1 MHSRLEIEMNA
12 KFSLSLLL
20 TAALAA
26 CTTLGPNY
34 QAPAANAPAA
44 YRAAAPVAGAELQ
57 RDWWL
62 VFGDAQL
69 NALQAQALQASPT
82 LAAAAARI
90 ERARAVFGAT
100 RADHLPRVDA
110 GANAGGL
117 RTSAKATTT
126 PVLNGH
132 PVTFEG
138 ETFGLQAS
146 IGWELDLWGRVKRQ
160 GEAAQAQLD
169 ASTLDAAAAR
179 VALTADVAA
188 AYWQW
193 RALAD
198 EAAALQRLR
207 DSRANAFKVAQTRF
221 DAGSSTMQ
229 DLERVRAELAAADAD
244 VADLPRR
251 QALVVNQIAA
261 LTGQAAAELKLQAT
275 YSLPA
280 PPQIRAGLPSE
291 LLQRRPDLA
300 QSLAQLHAATAQVGI
315 AEAAFYP
322 SIKLTG
328 SFGYSSEDLGSLIS
342 APARLYNVGP
352 SISLPVFEGGR
363 NKANLAGAKAQVDE
377 SLATFRGRMLQALR
391 EVDDALAE
399 LQGRASVV
407 DAQNRTLA
415 SSAQA
420 LNVAKSRYD
429 KGAVSYLDVTEAER
443 TPLATERALAQLRGA
458 QWAATAQL
466 VKALG
471 GGWSVAG
478 GASGG

>member
-1 MHSRLEIEMNA
+1 MIQLKTVFTLVA
-12 KFSLSLLL
+12 

-44 YRAAAPVAGAELQ
+44 YRAATPVAGSELQ

-62 VFGDAQL
+62 MFGDAQL
-69 NALQAQALQASPT
+69 NALEAQALQASPT
-82 LAAAAARI
+82 LAAAAARV

-100 RADHLPRVDA
+100 KADELPRVDV
-110 GANAGGL
+110 GGSVTNL
-117 RTSAKATTT
+117 RTSAKSVTT
-126 PVLNGH
+126 PVLGGQAI
-132 PVTFEG
+132 TFDG
-138 ETFGLQAS
+138 TQTGVQAS
-146 IGWELDLWGRVKRQ
+146 IGWEIDLWGRVKRQ
-160 GEAAQAQLD
+160 AEASQAQLD
-169 ASTLDAAAAR
+169 ASSLDAAAAR

-221 DAGSSTMQ
+221 DAGSSTTQ
-229 DLERVRAELAAADAD
+229 DLERVRAELASADAD

-251 QALVVNQIAA
+251 QALVANQIAA
-261 LTGQAAAELKLQAT
+261 LTGQAAAELKLQAVT
-275 YSLPA
+275 SLPT

-322 SIKLTG
+322 SIRLTG
-328 SFGYSSEDLGSLIS
+328 SFGYQSKELGDLIS
-342 APARLYNVGP
+342 APARLYNFGP
-352 SISLPVFEGGR
+352 GISLPIFEGGR
-363 NKANLAGAKAQVDE
+363 NKANLAGANAQVDE
-377 SLATFRGRMLQALR
+377 SLALFRGRMLQALR

-399 LQGRASVV
+399 LQGRATVM

-415 SSAQA
+415 SAGQA
-420 LNVAKSRYD
+420 LSVAKSRYD

-443 TPLATERALAQLRGA
+443 TPLATERALAQLRGS

-471 GGWSVAG
+471 GGWTPTGS
-478 GASGG
+478 

>member
-1 MHSRLEIEMNA
+1 MNA

-26 CTTLGPNY
+26 CTTVGPNY

-44 YRAAAPVAGAELQ
+44 YRAAAPAAGAELQ

-62 VFGDAQL
+62 MFNDAQL
-69 NALQAQALQASPT
+69 NALEAQALQASPT

-100 RADHLPRVDA
+100 KADELPRLDV
-110 GANAGGL
+110 GGSVTNL
-117 RTSAKATTT
+117 RTSAKSVTT
-126 PVLNGH
+126 PVLGGQAI
-132 PVTFEG
+132 VFDGTQ
-138 ETFGLQAS
+138 TGLQAS
-146 IGWELDLWGRVKRQ
+146 LGWEIDLWGRVKR
-160 GEAAQAQLD
+160 EAEGAQAQLD

-198 EAAALQRLR
+198 EGTALQRLR

-221 DAGSSTMQ
+221 DAGSSTTQ
-229 DLERVRAELAAADAD
+229 DLERVRAELASADAD

-251 QALVVNQIAA
+251 QSLVLNQLAA
-261 LTGQAAAELKLQAT
+261 LTGQGSADLKLQASAQSPLT
-275 YSLPA
+275 TPPA
-280 PPQIRAGLPSE
+280 IRAGLPSE

-322 SIKLTG
+322 SIRLTG
-328 SFGYSSEDLGSLIS
+328 SFGYQSKELGDLLS

-352 SISLPVFEGGR
+352 SISLPIFEGGR

-377 SLATFRGRMLQALR
+377 SLAAFRGRMLQALR

-399 LQGRASVV
+399 LQGRAAVV
-407 DAQNRTLA
+407 EAQNQTLA
-415 SSAQA
+415 SASQA
-420 LNVAKSRYD
+420 LTVAKSRYD

-471 GGWSVAG
+471 GGWATPG
-478 GASGG
+478 G

>member
-1 MHSRLEIEMNA
+1 MIQLKTVLTLVA
-12 KFSLSLLL
+12 

-34 QAPAANAPAA
+34 QAPAANAPTA
-44 YRAAAPVAGAELQ
+44 YRAAAPAAGAELQ

-62 VFGDAQL
+62 MFNDAQL
-69 NALQAQALQASPT
+69 NALEAQALQASPT

-90 ERARAVFGAT
+90 ERAKAVYGAT
-100 RADHLPRVDA
+100 RADELPRVEV
-110 GANAGGL
+110 GASETGL
-117 RTSAKATTT
+117 RTSAKSVTT
-126 PVLNGH
+126 PVLGGQAI
-132 PVTFEG
+132 TFEG
-138 ETFGLQAS
+138 WQTGIQAS
-146 IGWELDLWGRVKRQ
+146 LGWEIDLWGRVKRQ
-160 GEAAQAQLD
+160 AEAAQAQLD

-179 VALTADVAA
+179 VALTADVAS

-193 RALAD
+193 RALVD
-198 EAAALQRLR
+198 EAQALWRLR

-221 DAGSSTMQ
+221 DAGASTTQ
-229 DLERVRAELAAADAD
+229 DLERVRAELASADAD

-251 QALVVNQIAA
+251 QALVLNQLAA
-261 LTGQAAAELKLQAT
+261 LTGQGSAELKLQAST
-275 YSLPA
+275 QTPLATPPA
-280 PPQIRAGLPSE
+280 IRAGLPSE

-322 SIKLTG
+322 SIRLTG
-328 SFGYSSEDLGSLIS
+328 SFGYQSKELGDLIS
-342 APARLYNVGP
+342 APARLYNFGP
-352 SISLPVFEGGR
+352 SISLPIFEGGR

-399 LQGRASVV
+399 LQGRTTVV
-407 DAQNRTLA
+407 EAQNLTLA
-415 SSAQA
+415 SSSQA
-420 LNVAKSRYD
+420 LTVARSRYD

-471 GGWSVAG
+471 GGWSQG
-478 GASGG
+478 S

>member
-1 MHSRLEIEMNA
+1 MIQLKTVLTLVA
-12 KFSLSLLL
+12 

-26 CTTLGPNY
+26 CTTVGPDY
-34 QAPAANAPAA
+34 QPPAATAPAA
-44 YRAAAPVAGAELQ
+44 YRATSPVVGAELQ

-62 VFGDAQL
+62 MFGDAQL

-82 LAAAAARI
+82 LATAAARV

-100 RADHLPRVDA
+100 RADQLPRVDV

-126 PVLNGH
+126 PVLNGRA
-132 PVTFEG
+132 VAFEG
-138 ETFGLQAS
+138 ESFGLSAS

-160 GEAAQAQLD
+160 REAAQAQLD

-207 DSRANAFKVAQTRF
+207 DSRAKAFQVARTRF
-221 DAGSSTMQ
+221 DAGTSTTQ
-229 DLERVRAELAAADAD
+229 DLERVRAELAAAEAD

-251 QALVVNQIAA
+251 QNLVLNQIAA
-261 LTGQAAAELKLQAT
+261 LTGQGSAELKLQAT
-275 YSLPA
+275 HSLPT
-280 PPQIRAGLPSE
+280 PPAIRAGLPSE

-328 SFGYSSEDLGSLIS
+328 SFGYSSEDLGSLLS
-342 APARLYNVGP
+342 APARLYNIGP
-352 SISLPVFEGGR
+352 SISLPLFEGGR
-363 NKANLAGAKAQVDE
+363 NKANLAGARAAVDE
-377 SLATFRGRMLQALR
+377 SLAAFRGRMLQALR

-407 DAQNRTLA
+407 EAQHRTLA
-415 SSAQA
+415 SSSQA
-420 LNVAKSRYD
+420 LKVARSRYD
-429 KGAVSYLDVTEAER
+429 QGAVSYLDVTEAER

-471 GGWSVAG
+471 GGWVP
-478 GASGG
+478 AS

>member
-1 MHSRLEIEMNA
+1 MIQLKTVLTLVA
-12 KFSLSLLL
+12 

-34 QAPAANAPAA
+34 QAPAANAPTA
-44 YRAAAPVAGAELQ
+44 YRAANPAAGAELQ

-62 VFGDAQL
+62 AFGDAQL
-69 NALQAQALQASPT
+69 NALEAQALQASPT
-82 LAAAAARI
+82 LGAAAARI
-90 ERARAVFGAT
+90 ERARAVYGAT
-100 RADHLPRVDA
+100 KADELPRVDL
-110 GANAGGL
+110 GASAGGL
-117 RTSAKATTT
+117 RTSGKATTT
-126 PVLNGH
+126 PVLQGH
-132 PVTFEG
+132 PVVFEG
-138 ETFGLQAS
+138 DTFGLQAS
-146 IGWELDLWGRVKRQ
+146 IGWEIDLWGRVKRQ
-160 GEAAQAQLD
+160 AEAAQAQLD
-169 ASTLDAAAAR
+169 ASSLDAAAAR
-179 VALTADVAA
+179 VALTADVAS

-198 EAAALQRLR
+198 EAQALQRLR
-207 DSRANAFKVAQTRF
+207 DSRANAFTVAQTRF

-229 DLERVRAELAAADAD
+229 DLERVRAELASADAD

-251 QALVVNQIAA
+251 QALVANQIAA
-261 LTGQAAAELKLQAT
+261 LTGQAAAELKLQAPSALT
-275 YSLPA
+275 A
-280 PPQIRAGLPSE
+280 PPLIRAGLPSE

-300 QSLAQLHAATAQVGI
+300 QSLAQLHAATAQVGV

-328 SFGYSSEDLGSLIS
+328 SFGYSSEALGSLLS
-342 APARLYNVGP
+342 APARLYNIGP
-352 SISLPVFEGGR
+352 SVSLPIFEGGR

-377 SLATFRGRMLQALR
+377 SLAGFRGRMLQALR

-399 LQGRASVV
+399 LQGRAAVV

-415 SSAQA
+415 SSSQA
-420 LNVAKSRYD
+420 LAVARSRYD

-443 TPLATERALAQLRGA
+443 TPLSTERALAQLRGA

-471 GGWSVAG
+471 GGWSAKAD

>member
-1 MHSRLEIEMNA
+1 MIQLKTVLTLVA
-12 KFSLSLLL
+12 

-26 CTTLGPNY
+26 CTTVGPNY
-34 QAPAANAPAA
+34 EAPAANAPAA
-44 YRAAAPVAGAELQ
+44 YRAAAAAGGAELQ

-62 VFGDAQL
+62 MFNDTQL
-69 NALQAQALQASPT
+69 NALEAQALQASPT

-100 RADHLPRVDA
+100 RADELPRVEV
-110 GANAGGL
+110 GGSVTNL
-117 RTSAKATTT
+117 RTSGKSVTT
-126 PVLNGH
+126 PVLGGQAI
-132 PVTFEG
+132 TFDG
-138 ETFGLQAS
+138 TQTGIQAS
-146 IGWELDLWGRVKRQ
+146 LGWELDLWGRVKRQ
-160 GEAAQAQLD
+160 AEAAQAQLD

-198 EAAALQRLR
+198 EGVALQRLR
-207 DSRANAFKVAQTRF
+207 DSRANAFQVAQTRF

-229 DLERVRAELAAADAD
+229 DLERVRAELAAADAE

-251 QALVVNQIAA
+251 QALVLNQLAA
-261 LTGQAAAELKLQAT
+261 LTGQGSAELRLEASPLAT
-275 YSLPA
+275 
-280 PPQIRAGLPSE
+280 PPQVRAGLPSE
-291 LLQRRPDLA
+291 LLQCRPDLA

-322 SIKLTG
+322 SIRLTG
-328 SFGYSSEDLGSLIS
+328 SYGYQSKELGDLVS
-342 APARLYNVGP
+342 APARLYNIGP
-352 SISLPVFEGGR
+352 SISLPIFEGGK
-363 NKANLAGAKAQVDE
+363 NKANLAGAKAQAGE
-377 SLATFRGRMLQALR
+377 SLAAFRGRMLQALR

-399 LQGRASVV
+399 LAGRASVV
-407 DAQNRTLA
+407 EAQNRTLD
-415 SSAQA
+415 SSSQA
-420 LNVAKSRYD
+420 LTVARSRYD

-471 GGWSVAG
+471 GGWSVAP
-478 GASGG
+478 SGG

>member
-1 MHSRLEIEMNA
+1 MIQLKTVLTLVA
-12 KFSLSLLL
+12 

-44 YRAAAPVAGAELQ
+44 YRAAAAVAGAELQ

-62 VFGDAQL
+62 MFGDAQL

-82 LAAAAARI
+82 LAAALARV
-90 ERARAVFGAT
+90 ERAKAVYGAT
-100 RADHLPRVDA
+100 RADELPRLDVTA
-110 GANAGGL
+110 GETGL
-117 RTSAKATTT
+117 RTSAKSVTT
-126 PVLNGH
+126 PVLGGQAI
-132 PVTFEG
+132 TFEG
-138 ETFGLQAS
+138 WQTTLQANLS
-146 IGWELDLWGRVKRQ
+146 WEIDLWGRVKRQ
-160 GEAAQAQLD
+160 AESAQAQLD

-207 DSRANAFKVAQTRF
+207 DSRAKAFKVAQTRF
-221 DAGSSTMQ
+221 DAGSSTTQ
-229 DLERVRAELAAADAD
+229 DLERVRAELASADAD

-251 QALVVNQIAA
+251 QALVANQIAA
-261 LTGQAAAELKLQAT
+261 LTGQAAAELKLQAV
-275 YSLPA
+275 PMAA
-280 PPQIRAGLPSE
+280 PPAIRAGLPSE

-322 SIKLTG
+322 SIRLTG
-328 SFGYSSEDLGSLIS
+328 SFGYQSKDLSDLIS
-342 APARLYNVGP
+342 APARLYNFGP
-352 SISLPVFEGGR
+352 GISLPIFEGGR

-377 SLATFRGRMLQALR
+377 SLAAFRGRMLQALR

-399 LQGRASVV
+399 LQGRANVV

-415 SSAQA
+415 SSGEA
-420 LNVAKSRYD
+420 LKVAKSRYD
-429 KGAVSYLDVTEAER
+429 QGAVSYLDVTEAER

-471 GGWSVAG
+471 GGWTAV
-478 GASGG
+478 SGG

>member
-1 MHSRLEIEMNA
+1 MIQLKTVLTLVA
-12 KFSLSLLL
+12 

-62 VFGDAQL
+62 MFGDTQL
-69 NALQAQALQASPT
+69 NALEAQALQASPT

-90 ERARAVFGAT
+90 ERAKAVYGAT
-100 RADHLPRVDA
+100 RADELPRLDV
-110 GANAGGL
+110 GASETGL
-117 RTSAKATTT
+117 RTSAKSVTT
-126 PVLNGH
+126 PVLGGQAI
-132 PVTFEG
+132 TFEG
-138 ETFGLQAS
+138 WQTGIQAS
-146 IGWELDLWGRVKRQ
+146 LGWEIDLWGRVKRQ
-160 GEAAQAQLD
+160 AEAAQAQLD

-198 EAAALQRLR
+198 EATALQRVR
-207 DSRANAFKVAQTRF
+207 DSRAKAFKVAQTRF
-221 DAGSSTMQ
+221 DAGSSTTQ
-229 DLERVRAELAAADAD
+229 DLERVRAELASADAD

-251 QALVVNQIAA
+251 QALVLNQIAA
-261 LTGQAAAELKLQAT
+261 LTGQAAAELKLTASPLAT
-275 YSLPA
+275 

-300 QSLAQLHAATAQVGI
+300 QSLAQLHAATAQVGV

-322 SIKLTG
+322 SIRLTG
-328 SFGYSSEDLGSLIS
+328 SFGYQSKDLSDLIS
-342 APARLYNVGP
+342 APARLYNFGP
-352 SISLPVFEGGR
+352 SISLPLFEGGR
-363 NKANLAGAKAQVDE
+363 NKANLAGTKAQVDE
-377 SLATFRGRMLQALR
+377 SLAAFRGRMLQALR

-399 LQGRASVV
+399 LQGRANVV
-407 DAQNRTLA
+407 EAQNRTLA
-415 SSAQA
+415 SSSQA
-420 LNVAKSRYD
+420 LTVARSRYD
-429 KGAVSYLDVTEAER
+429 QGAVSYLDVTEAER

-471 GGWSVAG
+471 GGWTAG
-478 GASGG
+478 TGG

>member
-1 MHSRLEIEMNA
+1 MNA

-20 TAALAA
+20 TASLAA

-44 YRAAAPVAGAELQ
+44 YRATAPVAGAELQ

-62 VFGDAQL
+62 MFGDAQL
-69 NALQAQALQASPT
+69 NALEAQALQASPT
-82 LAAAAARI
+82 LAAAAARV
-90 ERARAVFGAT
+90 ERARAVYAGV
-100 RADHLPRVDA
+100 RADELPRVDV
-110 GANAGGL
+110 GGSVTTL
-117 RTSAKATTT
+117 RTSAKSVTT
-126 PVLNGH
+126 PVLGGQAI
-132 PVTFEG
+132 TFDG
-138 ETFGLQAS
+138 TQTGIQAS
-146 IGWELDLWGRVKRQ
+146 LGWEVDLWGRVKRQ
-160 GEAAQAQLD
+160 AEASQAQLD
-169 ASTLDAAAAR
+169 ATTLDAAAAR

-198 EAAALQRLR
+198 EATALQRLR

-221 DAGSSTMQ
+221 DAGSSTTQ
-229 DLERVRAELAAADAD
+229 DLERVRAELASADAD

-251 QALVVNQIAA
+251 QALVINQIAA
-261 LTGQAAAELKLQAT
+261 LTGQGSADLQLQAT
-275 YSLPA
+275 TSLPV
-280 PPQIRAGLPSE
+280 PPAIRAGLPSE

-322 SIKLTG
+322 SIRLTG
-328 SFGYSSEDLGSLIS
+328 SFGYQSKDLSDLVS
-342 APARLYNVGP
+342 APARLYNFGP
-352 SISLPVFEGGR
+352 SISLPIFEGGK
-363 NKANLAGAKAQVDE
+363 NKANLAASKASVDE
-377 SLATFRGRMLQALR
+377 SLAAFRGRMLQALR

-399 LQGRASVV
+399 LQGRTATM

-415 SSAQA
+415 SSSQA
-420 LNVAKSRYD
+420 LTVAKSRYD

-471 GGWSVAG
+471 GGWAAKADAAG
-478 GASGG
+478 G

>member
-1 MHSRLEIEMNA
+1 MNA

-20 TAALAA
+20 TASLAA

-44 YRAAAPVAGAELQ
+44 YRAAAPVAGTELQ

-62 VFGDAQL
+62 MFGDAQL
-69 NALQAQALQASPT
+69 NALEAQALQASPT

-100 RADHLPRVDA
+100 QADELPRVDV
-110 GANAGGL
+110 GASVTSL
-117 RTSAKATTT
+117 RTSAKSVTT
-126 PVLNGH
+126 PVLGGQAI
-132 PVTFEG
+132 TFDG
-138 ETFGLQAS
+138 TQAGLQANL
-146 IGWELDLWGRVKRQ
+146 GWEIDLWGRVKRQ
-160 GEAAQAQLD
+160 AEAAQAQLD

-207 DSRANAFKVAQTRF
+207 DSRAKAFQVAQTRF
-221 DAGSSTMQ
+221 DAGSSSTQ

-244 VADLPRR
+244 MADLPRR
-251 QALVVNQIAA
+251 QALVANQIAA
-261 LTGQAAAELKLQAT
+261 LTGQAAAELKLQAVT
-275 YSLPA
+275 SLPA

-352 SISLPVFEGGR
+352 SISLPLFEGGR
-363 NKANLAGAKAQVDE
+363 NKANLAGAKASVDE
-377 SLATFRGRMLQALR
+377 SLAAFRGRMLQALR

-399 LQGRASVV
+399 LQGRATVV

-415 SSAQA
+415 SAGQA
-420 LNVAKSRYD
+420 LTVAKSRYD

-471 GGWSVAG
+471 GGWAT
-478 GASGG
+478 ASS

>member
-1 MHSRLEIEMNA
+1 MNA
-12 KFSLSLLL
+12 KLALTLTLS
-20 TAALAA
+20 AALAA

-34 QAPAANAPAA
+34 QAPAANAPAT
-44 YRAAAPVAGAELQ
+44 YRAVAPTAGAELQ
-57 RDWWL
+57 RDWWRA
-62 VFGDAQL
+62 FGDAQL
-69 NALQAQALQASPT
+69 DALEAQALQASPT
-82 LAAAAARI
+82 LAAAAARVQ
-90 ERARAVFGAT
+90 RARAVFGAT
-100 RADHLPRVDA
+100 QADELPRVDV
-110 GANAGGL
+110 GASAGGL

-126 PVLNGH
+126 PVLNGRAI
-132 PVTFEG
+132 TFEG
-138 ETFGLQAS
+138 ESFGLQAS
-146 IGWELDLWGRVKRQ
+146 LGWELDLWGRVKRQ
-160 GEAAQAQLD
+160 AEAAQAQLD

-207 DSRANAFKVAQTRF
+207 DSRAKAFQVAQTRF
-221 DAGSSTMQ
+221 DAGASTTQ

-251 QALVVNQIAA
+251 QALVLNQIAA
-261 LTGQAAAELKLQAT
+261 LTGQAAADLKLDAT
-275 YSLPA
+275 TRLPL
-280 PPQIRAGLPSE
+280 PPAIRAGLPSE

-328 SFGYSSEDLGSLIS
+328 SFGYSSEDLGSLVS
-342 APARLYNVGP
+342 APARLYNIGP
-352 SISLPVFEGGR
+352 SVSLPLFEGGR
-363 NKANLAGAKAQVDE
+363 NKANLASAKAQVDE
-377 SLATFRGRMLQALR
+377 SLAAFRGRMLQALR

-399 LQGRASVV
+399 LQGRAVTM

-415 SSAQA
+415 SASQA
-420 LNVAKSRYD
+420 LAVARSRYD
-429 KGAVSYLDVTEAER
+429 QGAVSYLDVTEAER

-471 GGWSVAG
+471 GGWAPEATATAAAG
-478 GASGG
+478 R

>member
-1 MHSRLEIEMNA
+1 MIRP
-12 KFSLSLLL
+12 KTVL
-20 TAALAA
+20 TLVATAVLAA

-34 QAPAANAPAA
+34 QAPAANAPAT
-44 YRAAAPVAGAELQ
+44 YRAAAPMAGAELQ

-62 VFGDAQL
+62 MFGDAQL
-69 NALQAQALQASPT
+69 DALEAQALRASPT

-100 RADHLPRVDA
+100 QADRLPRVDA
-110 GANAGGL
+110 SANAGGL

-126 PVLNGH
+126 PVLQGH

-138 ETFGLQAS
+138 ETFGLSAS
-146 IGWELDLWGRVKRQ
+146 LGWELDLWGRVKRQ
-160 GEAAQAQLD
+160 AEAAQAQLD
-169 ASTLDAAAAR
+169 AATTDAAAAR
-179 VALTADVAA
+179 VALTADVA
-188 AYWQW
+188 WQW

-207 DSRANAFKVAQTRF
+207 DSRANAFQVAQTRF
-221 DAGSSTMQ
+221 DAGSSTTQ
-229 DLERVRAELAAADAD
+229 DLERVRSELAAADAE

-251 QALVVNQIAA
+251 QALLLNQIAA
-261 LTGQAAAELKLQAT
+261 LTGQPAADLKLAAQPLA
-275 YSLPA
+275 A

-322 SIKLTG
+322 SIRLTG
-328 SFGYSSEDLGSLIS
+328 SFGYSSEDLGSLVS
-342 APARLYNVGP
+342 APARLYNFGP
-352 SISLPVFEGGR
+352 SISLPLFEGGR

-377 SLATFRGRMLQALR
+377 SLAVFRGRMLQALR
-391 EVDDALAE
+391 DVDDALAE
-399 LQGRASVV
+399 LQGRAAVV
-407 DAQNRTLA
+407 EAQNRTLA
-415 SSAQA
+415 SSGQA
-420 LNVAKSRYD
+420 LSVAKSRYE

-443 TPLATERALAQLRGA
+443 TPLATQRALAQLRGA

-466 VKALG
+466 VRALG
-471 GGWSVAG
+471 GGWSTAPAAQG
-478 GASGG
+478 G

>member
-1 MHSRLEIEMNA
+1 MIQLKTVLTLVA
-12 KFSLSLLL
+12 

-34 QAPAANAPAA
+34 QAPSANAPTT
-44 YRAAAPVAGAELQ
+44 YRAASPVAGAELQ

-62 VFGDAQL
+62 MFGDEQL
-69 NALQAQALQASPT
+69 NALEAQALQASPT
-82 LAAAAARI
+82 LAAAAARM
-90 ERARAVFGAT
+90 ERARAAYGAT
-100 RADHLPRVDA
+100 KADELPRLDI
-110 GANAGGL
+110 GANQTGL
-117 RTSAKATTT
+117 RTSAKSVTT
-126 PVLNGH
+126 PVLGGQAI
-132 PVTFEG
+132 TFEG
-138 ETFGLQAS
+138 WQTTVQANMA
-146 IGWELDLWGRVKRQ
+146 WEIDLWGRVKRQ
-160 GEAAQAQLD
+160 AEVAQAQLD
-169 ASTLDAAAAR
+169 ASSLDAAAAR

-198 EAAALQRLR
+198 EATALQRVR

-221 DAGSSTMQ
+221 DAGSSTTQ
-229 DLERVRAELAAADAD
+229 DLERVRAELASADAD

-251 QALVVNQIAA
+251 QALVINQIAA
-261 LTGQAAAELKLQAT
+261 LTGQAAAELKLQA
-275 YSLPA
+275 SPLAA
-280 PPQIRAGLPSE
+280 PPAIGAGLPSE

-322 SIKLTG
+322 SIRLTG
-328 SFGYSSEDLGSLIS
+328 SFGYQSKDLSDLVS
-342 APARLYNVGP
+342 APARLYNFGP
-352 SISLPVFEGGR
+352 SISLPIFEGGR

-377 SLATFRGRMLQALR
+377 SLAGFRGRMLQALR

-399 LQGRASVV
+399 LQGRAAVV

-415 SSAQA
+415 SSSQA
-420 LNVAKSRYD
+420 LTVAKSRYD

-471 GGWSVAG
+471 GGWQQKG
-478 GASGG
+478 

>member
-1 MHSRLEIEMNA
+1 LNREINMIQL
-12 KFSLSLLL
+12 KTLL
-20 TAALAA
+20 TVVSVAALTA

-44 YRAAAPVAGAELQ
+44 YRAAAPAAGAELQ

-62 VFGDAQL
+62 MFGDPQL
-69 NALQAQALQASPT
+69 NALEAQALQASPT
-82 LAAAAARI
+82 LAAAAARV
-90 ERARAVFGAT
+90 ERARAVFGVT
-100 RADHLPRVDA
+100 KADYLPRVDL

-126 PVLNGH
+126 PVLQGR

-138 ETFGLQAS
+138 ETFGLSAS
-146 IGWELDLWGRVKRQ
+146 MGWELDLWGRVKRQ
-160 GEAAQAQLD
+160 AESAQAQLD

-179 VALTADVAA
+179 VALTADVAN

-221 DAGSSTMQ
+221 DAGSSTTQ

-244 VADLPRR
+244 VTDLPRR
-251 QALVVNQIAA
+251 QALLLNQIAA
-261 LTGQAAAELKLQAT
+261 LTGQAAAELKLQA
-275 YSLPA
+275 SPMSA
-280 PPQIRAGLPSE
+280 PPQLRAGMPSE

-342 APARLYNVGP
+342 APARLYNFGP
-352 SISLPVFEGGR
+352 GISLPLFEGGR
-363 NKANLAGAKAQVDE
+363 NKANLASSKAQVDE
-377 SLATFRGRMLQALR
+377 SLAAFRGRMLQALR

-399 LQGRASVV
+399 LQGRAATV
-407 DAQNRTLA
+407 DAQNRTL
-415 SSAQA
+415 SSASQA
-420 LNVAKSRYD
+420 LTVARSRYD
-429 KGAVSYLDVTEAER
+429 QGAVSYLDVTEAER

-471 GGWSVAG
+471 GGWSPG
-478 GASGG
+478 S

>member
-1 MHSRLEIEMNA
+1 MNA

-20 TAALAA
+20 TATLAA

-44 YRAAAPVAGAELQ
+44 YRAASPVAGAELQ

-62 VFGDAQL
+62 MFGDAQL
-69 NALQAQALQASPT
+69 NALEAQALQASPT
-82 LAAAAARI
+82 LAAAAARV

-100 RADHLPRVDA
+100 RADELPHLDI
-110 GANAGGL
+110 GASETGL
-117 RTSAKATTT
+117 RTSAKAVTT
-126 PVLNGH
+126 PVLGGQAIK
-132 PVTFEG
+132 FEG
-138 ETFGLQAS
+138 WQTTVQANLS
-146 IGWELDLWGRVKRQ
+146 WEIDLWGRVKRQ
-160 GEAAQAQLD
+160 AEASQAQLD

-179 VALTADVAA
+179 VSLTADVAA

-193 RALAD
+193 RSLAD
-198 EAAALQRLR
+198 EATALQRVR

-221 DAGSSTMQ
+221 DAGSSTTQ
-229 DLERVRAELAAADAD
+229 DLERVRAELASADAD

-251 QALVVNQIAA
+251 QALVANQIAA
-261 LTGQAAAELKLQAT
+261 LTGQAAAELKLQA
-275 YSLPA
+275 LPMA
-280 PPQIRAGLPSE
+280 EPPLLRAGLPSE

-322 SIKLTG
+322 SIRLTG
-328 SFGYSSEDLGSLIS
+328 SFGYQSKELGDLVS
-342 APARLYNVGP
+342 APARLYNFGP
-352 SISLPVFEGGR
+352 SISLPIFEGGR

-399 LQGRASVV
+399 LQGRAAVV
-407 DAQNRTLA
+407 KAQNQTLA
-415 SSAQA
+415 SSGQA
-420 LNVAKSRYD
+420 LTVAKSRYD

-471 GGWSVAG
+471 GGWAATTVEVAQG
-478 GASGG
+478 H

>member
-1 MHSRLEIEMNA
+1 MNA
-12 KFSLSLLL
+12 KFVLTLLMS
-20 TAALAA
+20 AALAA
-26 CTTLGPNY
+26 CSTLGPNY

-44 YRAAAPVAGAELQ
+44 YRAAAPTAGAELQ
-57 RDWWL
+57 RDWWRM
-62 VFGDAQL
+62 FGDAQL
-69 NALQAQALQASPT
+69 DALEAQALQASPT

-90 ERARAVFGAT
+90 ERARAVYGAT
-100 RADHLPRVDA
+100 RADELPRVEV
-110 GANAGGL
+110 GASETGL
-117 RTSAKATTT
+117 RTSAKSVTT
-126 PVLNGH
+126 PVLGGQ
-132 PVTFEG
+132 PITFEG
-138 ETFGLQAS
+138 WQTGVQATL
-146 IGWELDLWGRVKRQ
+146 GWEIDLWGRVKRQ
-160 GEAAQAQLD
+160 AEAAQAQLD
-169 ASTLDAAAAR
+169 ASSLDAAAAR

-198 EAAALQRLR
+198 EAQALQRLR
-207 DSRANAFKVAQTRF
+207 DSRAKAFQVAQTRF
-221 DAGSSTMQ
+221 DAGASTTQ

-251 QALVVNQIAA
+251 QALVVNQLAA
-261 LTGQAAAELKLQAT
+261 LTGQAAAELRLQAAPLAT
-275 YSLPA
+275 

-322 SIKLTG
+322 SIRLTG
-328 SFGYSSEDLGSLIS
+328 SFGYQSKDLSDLVS
-342 APARLYNVGP
+342 APARLYNFGP
-352 SISLPVFEGGR
+352 SISLPIFEGGR

-377 SLATFRGRMLQALR
+377 SLAAFRGRMLQALR

-399 LQGRASVV
+399 LQGRAAVV
-407 DAQNRTLA
+407 EAQKRTLA
-415 SSAQA
+415 SSGQA
-420 LNVAKSRYD
+420 LAVARSRYD

-443 TPLATERALAQLRGA
+443 TPLTTERALAQLRGA

-471 GGWSVAG
+471 GGWGSRDEGAG
-478 GASGG
+478 G

>member
-1 MHSRLEIEMNA
+1 MNT
-12 KFSLSLLL
+12 KNSLTLLM

-44 YRAAAPVAGAELQ
+44 YRATTPSAGTELQ
-57 RDWWL
+57 RDWWR

-69 NALQAQALQASPT
+69 NALEAQALQASPT
-82 LAAAAARI
+82 LAAAAARVQ
-90 ERARAVFGAT
+90 RARAVFGAT
-100 RADHLPRVDA
+100 RADELPRVDL
-110 GANAGGL
+110 GASAGGL

-126 PVLNGH
+126 PVLQGH

-138 ETFGLQAS
+138 ESFGLSAS
-146 IGWELDLWGRVKRQ
+146 VGWELDLWGRVRRQ
-160 GEAAQAQLD
+160 AEAAQAQLD
-169 ASTLDAAAAR
+169 AATLDAAAAR

-198 EAAALQRLR
+198 EATALKRLR
-207 DSRANAFKVAQTRF
+207 DSRAQAFQVAQTRF
-221 DAGSSTMQ
+221 DAGASSQQ
-229 DLERVRAELAAADAD
+229 DLERVRAELASADAD
-244 VADLPRR
+244 MADLPRR
-251 QALVVNQIAA
+251 QALVLNQIAA
-261 LTGQAAAELKLQAT
+261 LTGQAAAELQLQAT
-275 YSLPA
+275 TSLPA
-280 PPQIRAGLPSE
+280 PPAIRAGLPSE

-328 SFGYSSEDLGSLIS
+328 SFGYSSEDLGALIS
-342 APARLYNVGP
+342 APARLYSVGP
-352 SISLPVFEGGR
+352 SISLPLFEGGR
-363 NKANLAGAKAQVDE
+363 NKSNLASAQAQVEE
-377 SLATFRGRMLQALR
+377 SLAAFRGRMLQALR

-399 LQGRASVV
+399 LQGRALTME
-407 DAQNRTLA
+407 AQNRTLA
-415 SSAQA
+415 SSSQA
-420 LNVAKSRYD
+420 LAVAKSRYD

-471 GGWSVAG
+471 GGWN
-478 GASGG
+478 SGS

>member
-1 MHSRLEIEMNA
+1 MIQL
-12 KFSLSLLL
+12 KTVL
-20 TAALAA
+20 TLVATAVLAA

-34 QAPAANAPAA
+34 QAPGANAPAA
-44 YRAAAPVAGAELQ
+44 YRAAAPAAGAELQ

-69 NALQAQALQASPT
+69 NALEAQALQASPT

-90 ERARAVFGAT
+90 ERARAVYGAT
-100 RADHLPRVDA
+100 RADERPRLDI
-110 GANAGGL
+110 GANETGL
-117 RTSAKATTT
+117 RTSAKSVTT
-126 PVLNGH
+126 PVLGGQAI
-132 PVTFEG
+132 TFEG
-138 ETFGLQAS
+138 WQSTVQANL
-146 IGWELDLWGRVKRQ
+146 GWEIDLWGRVKRQ
-160 GEAAQAQLD
+160 AEAAQAQLD
-169 ASTLDAAAAR
+169 GATLDAAAAR

-198 EAAALQRLR
+198 EAQALQRLR
-207 DSRANAFKVAQTRF
+207 DSRAKAFQVAQTRF
-221 DAGSSTMQ
+221 DAGSSTTQ
-229 DLERVRAELAAADAD
+229 DLERVRAELASADAD

-251 QALVVNQIAA
+251 QALVLNQIAA
-261 LTGQAAAELKLQAT
+261 LTGQAAAELKLQA
-275 YSLPA
+275 SAQPA
-280 PPQIRAGLPSE
+280 LATPPQIRAGLPSE

-322 SIKLTG
+322 SIRLTG
-328 SFGYSSEDLGSLIS
+328 SFGYQSKDLSDLVS
-342 APARLYNVGP
+342 APARLYNFGP
-352 SISLPVFEGGR
+352 SISLPIFEGGR

-377 SLATFRGRMLQALR
+377 SLAAFRGRMLQALR

-399 LQGRASVV
+399 LQGRAAVV
-407 DAQNRTLA
+407 EAQHRTLA
-415 SSAQA
+415 SSGEA
-420 LNVAKSRYD
+420 LKVAKSRYD
-429 KGAVSYLDVTEAER
+429 KGAVSYLDVAEAER

-471 GGWSVAG
+471 GGWSEPQAT
-478 GASGG
+478 ASGG

>member
-1 MHSRLEIEMNA
+1 MIRLTTVLTLVA
-12 KFSLSLLL
+12 

-34 QAPAANAPAA
+34 QAPAVQAPSA
-44 YRAAAPVAGAELQ
+44 YRAAGIAGAELQ

-62 VFGDAQL
+62 MFGDAQL
-69 NALQAQALQASPT
+69 DALEAQALQASPT

-90 ERARAVFGAT
+90 ERARAQFGAT
-100 RADHLPRVDA
+100 RADTLPRVDV

-126 PVLNGH
+126 PVLNGRA
-132 PVTFEG
+132 VTFEG
-138 ETFGLQAS
+138 ESFGLSAS
-146 IGWELDLWGRVKRQ
+146 VGWELDLWGRVKRQ
-160 GEAAQAQLD
+160 QEAAQAQLD
-169 ASTLDAAAAR
+169 ATGADAAAAR
-179 VALTADVAA
+179 VALTAEVAA

-198 EAAALQRLR
+198 EGVALQRVR
-207 DSRANAFKVAQTRF
+207 DSRAQAFRVAQTRF
-221 DAGSSTMQ
+221 DAGSSTTQ

-244 VADLPRR
+244 LADLPRR
-251 QALVVNQIAA
+251 QALLLNLIAA
-261 LTGQAAAELKLQAT
+261 LTGQPAAKLKLQAA
-275 YSLPA
+275 SPLVA
-280 PPQIRAGLPSE
+280 PPAIRAGLPSE

-342 APARLYNVGP
+342 APARLYNLGP
-352 SISLPVFEGGR
+352 SISLPLFEGGR
-363 NKANLAGAKAQVDE
+363 NKANLAASKATVDE
-377 SLATFRGRMLQALR
+377 SLAAFRGRMLQALR

-399 LQGRASVV
+399 LQGRAAVV

-415 SSAQA
+415 SSSQA
-420 LNVAKSRYD
+420 LRVARSRYD
-429 KGAVSYLDVTEAER
+429 QGAVSYLDVTEAER

-466 VKALG
+466 VRALG
-471 GGWSVAG
+471 GGWSG
-478 GASGG
+478 S

>member
-1 MHSRLEIEMNA
+1 MIQLKTVLTLVA
-12 KFSLSLLL
+12 

-34 QAPAANAPAA
+34 QAPAAHAPSA
-44 YRAAAPVAGAELQ
+44 YRAAAPVAGTELQ

-69 NALQAQALQASPT
+69 NALEAQALQASPT

-90 ERARAVFGAT
+90 ERARAVFGANH
-100 RADHLPRVDA
+100 ADRLPRVDI

-138 ETFGLQAS
+138 ETFGLSAS

-229 DLERVRAELAAADAD
+229 DLERVRAELASADAD

-261 LTGQAAAELKLQAT
+261 LTGQGAVDLKLQAT
-275 YSLPA
+275 TSLPA

-352 SISLPVFEGGR
+352 SISLPIFEGGR
-363 NKANLAGAKAQVDE
+363 NKANLAGTKAAVDE

-399 LQGRASVV
+399 LQGRATVV

-415 SSAQA
+415 SSGQA
-420 LNVAKSRYD
+420 LSVARSRYD

-471 GGWSVAG
+471 GGWSAAPVV
-478 GASGG
+478 ASGG

>member
-12 KFSLSLLL
+12 KYSLSLLL

-62 VFGDAQL
+62 MFNDAQL

-100 RADHLPRVDA
+100 RADHLPRVDV

-138 ETFGLQAS
+138 ESFGLSAS

-160 GEAAQAQLD
+160 AEAAQAQLD

-198 EAAALQRLR
+198 ETTALQALR
-207 DSRANAFKVAQTRF
+207 DSRAKAFQVAQTRF

-251 QALVVNQIAA
+251 QALLLNQIAA
-261 LTGQAAAELKLQAT
+261 LTGQPAADLKLAAKP
-275 YSLPA
+275 LAA

-300 QSLAQLHAATAQVGI
+300 QSLAQLHAATAQVGV

-322 SIKLTG
+322 SIRLTG
-328 SFGYSSEDLGSLIS
+328 SFGYSSEDLGALVS
-342 APARLYNVGP
+342 APARLYNIGP
-352 SISLPVFEGGR
+352 SISLPLLEGGR

-377 SLATFRGRMLQALR
+377 SLAAFRGRMLQALR

-399 LQGRASVV
+399 LQGRAAVV

-415 SSAQA
+415 SSGQA
-420 LNVAKSRYD
+420 LSVARSRYD

-466 VKALG
+466 VRALG
-471 GGWSVAG
+471 GGWGAAPAAHG
-478 GASGG
+478 G

>member
-1 MHSRLEIEMNA
+1 MIQLKTVFTLVA
-12 KFSLSLLL
+12 

-34 QAPAANAPAA
+34 QAPAASAPAA
-44 YRAAAPVAGAELQ
+44 YRAAAPAAGAELQ

-62 VFGDAQL
+62 MFNDTQL
-69 NALQAQALQASPT
+69 NALEAQALQASPT
-82 LAAAAARI
+82 LAAAAARV

-100 RADHLPRVDA
+100 KADELPRLDV
-110 GANAGGL
+110 GASVTNL
-117 RTSAKATTT
+117 RTSAKSVTT
-126 PVLNGH
+126 PVLGGQA
-132 PVTFEG
+132 VVFDGTQ
-138 ETFGLQAS
+138 TGLQANL
-146 IGWELDLWGRVKRQ
+146 GWEIDLWGRVKRQ
-160 GEAAQAQLD
+160 AEASQAQLD

-198 EAAALQRLR
+198 EATALQRLR

-221 DAGSSTMQ
+221 DAGASTTQ
-229 DLERVRAELAAADAD
+229 DLERVRAELASADAD

-251 QALVVNQIAA
+251 QALVLNQLAA
-261 LTGQAAAELKLQAT
+261 LTGQGSADLKLQAAPLST
-275 YSLPA
+275 PPA
-280 PPQIRAGLPSE
+280 IRAGLPSE

-322 SIKLTG
+322 SIRLTG
-328 SFGYSSEDLGSLIS
+328 SFGYQSKELGDLIS

-352 SISLPVFEGGR
+352 SISLPIFEGGR

-377 SLATFRGRMLQALR
+377 SLAAFRGRMLQALR

-399 LQGRASVV
+399 LQGRTAVV
-407 DAQNRTLA
+407 DAQNQTLA
-415 SSAQA
+415 SAGQA
-420 LNVAKSRYD
+420 LTVARSRYD

-471 GGWSVAG
+471 GGWAPTG
-478 GASGG
+478 G

>member
-1 MHSRLEIEMNA
+1 MIQL
-12 KFSLSLLL
+12 KTVL
-20 TAALAA
+20 TLVATAVLAA

-44 YRAAAPVAGAELQ
+44 YRAASPTAGAELQ

-62 VFGDAQL
+62 MFGDEQL
-69 NALQAQALQASPT
+69 NALEAQALQASPT
-82 LAAAAARI
+82 LAAAAARV
-90 ERARAVFGAT
+90 ERARAVFSAT
-100 RADHLPRVDA
+100 KADELPRIDV
-110 GANAGGL
+110 GASETGL
-117 RTSAKATTT
+117 RTSAKSVTT
-126 PVLNGH
+126 PVLGGQAI
-132 PVTFEG
+132 TFEG
-138 ETFGLQAS
+138 WQTGVQANL
-146 IGWELDLWGRVKRQ
+146 GWEIDLWGRVKRQ
-160 GEAAQAQLD
+160 AESTQAQLD

-198 EAAALQRLR
+198 EAQALKRLR

-221 DAGSSTMQ
+221 DAGTSTTQ
-229 DLERVRAELAAADAD
+229 DLERVRAELASADAD

-251 QALVVNQIAA
+251 QALVLNQIAA
-261 LTGQAAAELKLQAT
+261 LTGQSAAELKLQARPMAT
-275 YSLPA
+275 

-322 SIKLTG
+322 SIRLTG
-328 SFGYSSEDLGSLIS
+328 SFGYQSKDLSDLVS
-342 APARLYNVGP
+342 APARLYNFGP
-352 SISLPVFEGGR
+352 SISLPIFEGGR
-363 NKANLAGAKAQVDE
+363 NKANLGGAKAQVDE
-377 SLATFRGRMLQALR
+377 SLAAFRGRMLQALR

-399 LQGRASVV
+399 LQGRAAVV

-415 SSAQA
+415 SSSQA
-420 LNVAKSRYD
+420 LTVAKSRYD

-471 GGWSVAG
+471 GGWSETARG
-478 GASGG
+478 G